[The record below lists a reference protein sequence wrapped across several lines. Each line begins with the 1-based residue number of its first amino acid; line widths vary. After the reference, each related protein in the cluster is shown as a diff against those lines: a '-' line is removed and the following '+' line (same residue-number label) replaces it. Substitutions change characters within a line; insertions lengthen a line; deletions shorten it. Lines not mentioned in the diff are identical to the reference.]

1 MGKFFMI
8 VLRNKNFRQIA
19 VGGMMAGVLA
29 LPVISFAPQHS
40 TLGISAAA
48 LAAQN
53 NFGSGKYTPAPS
65 KSEIVIDKNELPVL
79 NPQSVDTLRNAIAMY
94 DIIVRR
100 GGWPKVSTKKALV
113 RGSKNKA
120 VIALRQRL
128 AAEGY
133 PVIANSNSKK
143 FDNELDRAVKMFQA
157 RHGLH
162 IDGKVS
168 RNTLKALN
176 MPAFSRLH
184 TLRQNLPRVEKYT
197 KDIGERYVMVN
208 IPAAQL
214 EAVEYGRVYSR
225 HNTVVGKKERP
236 SPILASTISELNF
249 NPYWHAPVSIV
260 EKDILPE
267 VRKNV
272 GWLKKMKIKIFDG
285 YDGPEVDPKTIDFS
299 TVDPKRYMFRQEP
312 GGANAMASV
321 KINFPN
327 KYSVYLH
334 DTPGKQL
341 FKQASRYYSSG
352 CVRVDKVHIL
362 TEWLVRGQEDWNRKK
377 IDQLTKSEER
387 VDLTLENPAQLR
399 IVYLTAWAQPD
410 GSVHFRPDTY
420 NLDGTGFVA
429 GQPVPLGEQAIAYA
443 PDGTLLDAETG
454 LKIDKA
460 PLQEQAKQREIQ
472 VQQKQVSK
480 QSSFFERLKK
490 RLQNR

>member
-1 MGKFFMI
+1 MI
-8 VLRNKNFRQIA
+8 VLRNRNLRQIA
-19 VGGMMAGVLA
+19 IGGMMAGVLA
-29 LPVISFAPQHS
+29 SPIISYAPQQGA
-40 TLGISAAA
+40 LGVSGAA
-48 LAAQN
+48 LAAQ

-65 KSEIVIDKNELPVL
+65 KTEIVIDKNEMPVL
-79 NPQSVDTLRNAIAMY
+79 NPQSVDTLQNAIAMY

-100 GGWPKVSTKKALV
+100 GGWPTVKTKKALV

-120 VIALRQRL
+120 VVVLRRRL

-133 PVIANSNSKK
+133 PVNGNSNSKK

-176 MPAFSRLH
+176 VPAFSRLH
-184 TLRQNLPRVEKYT
+184 TLRQNLSRTEKYT
-197 KDIGERYVMVN
+197 KDIGDRYVMVN

-214 EAVEYGRVYSR
+214 ESVEYGRVYSR

-236 SPILASTISELNF
+236 SPILASKISELNF

-272 GWLKKMKIKIFDG
+272 GWLNKMKIKVFDG
-285 YDGPEVDPKTIDFS
+285 YDGPEVDPKTIDFN

-327 KYSVYLH
+327 KYAVYLH

-362 TEWLVRGQEDWNRKK
+362 TEWLTRGQEDWNRDK
-377 IDQLTKSEER
+377 IAAVTKSEER
-387 VDLTLENPAQLR
+387 IDVTLQNPAQLR
-399 IVYLTAWAQPD
+399 LVYLTAWAQPD

-429 GQPVPLGEQAIAYA
+429 GQPVPPGEQAISYA

-454 LKIDKA
+454 LQIDKA
-460 PLQEQAKQREIQ
+460 PLQEQAKQRELE
-472 VQQKQVSK
+472 VQKKKKETK
-480 QSSFFERLKK
+480 QSSFFQRLKQ
-490 RLQNR
+490 RLEDR